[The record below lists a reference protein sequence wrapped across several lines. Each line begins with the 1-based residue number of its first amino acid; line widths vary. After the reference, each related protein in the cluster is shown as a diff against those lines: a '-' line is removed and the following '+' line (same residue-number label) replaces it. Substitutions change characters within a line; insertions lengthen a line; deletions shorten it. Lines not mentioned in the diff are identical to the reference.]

1 MKNAKSNNNGSNP
14 SMILTDYLIPNISS
28 QWRLAKQVGVNHA
41 TVRLPDDGSFDVTNL
56 SQMMALSNLYLS
68 YQIKPIIIEPL
79 PNSLHDHIK
88 CGDNKRDESIEKVIK
103 MIPILAKCGYRVI
116 CVNFMA
122 KIGWFRTSTMI
133 EERGGA
139 KVTGFN
145 IADAQIDPSLE
156 ISEKELWDN
165 LSYFLRAVV
174 PIAEK
179 HDVSIALHPDDP
191 PIKKLGNISRILI
204 SKNNLQKALDIYPS
218 KNLGITMCQ
227 ATFAAMGEDVCDC
240 IEHFGFQG
248 KIKFVHFRDI
258 RGTKECFH
266 ETFHDNGMTDMDSTI
281 KQYKKIG
288 YKGPIRVDH
297 VPSMEGEKNDKP
309 GYETIGRLYAIGYLR
324 GLCEA
329 NGYNLE

>member
-1 MKNAKSNNNGSNP
+1 M
-14 SMILTDYLIPNISS
+14 IPNISS

-204 SKNNLQKALDIYPS
+204 SKNNLQKALDIYQV
-218 KNLGITMCQ
+218 KTLG
-227 ATFAAMGEDVCDC
+227 
-240 IEHFGFQG
+240 
-248 KIKFVHFRDI
+248 
-258 RGTKECFH
+258 
-266 ETFHDNGMTDMDSTI
+266 
-281 KQYKKIG
+281 
-288 YKGPIRVDH
+288 
-297 VPSMEGEKNDKP
+297 
-309 GYETIGRLYAIGYLR
+309 
-324 GLCEA
+324 
-329 NGYNLE
+329 